1 VRLFVGRFFS
11 ASPLRDGRDDDFV
24 YLPVEVSYDG
34 HRRPFPSARVCG
46 YHFSVGEFYDRE
58 FKTVPKSTASRK
70 GAARAA
76 LTSLFI
82 LFALA
87 AACAQRARAQDGAQQ
102 RPRRVGS
109 TPAATPSATPA
120 QNRKPAAQ
128 DDRGAQEVDEDDVV
142 KIETQLISVPAVVT
156 DTSGRPLTNL
166 RAENFQVFEDGR
178 PQKISNFAT
187 MEAPFEVALLL
198 DTSGSTREEVGLIR
212 RAALAFIKALRP
224 GDRVSVL
231 AFNTKQDGSEKL
243 AAVEI
248 KSPLTDDPEELQAAV
263 ESIGASNGTPFYD
276 SLERVAK
283 DVFRDKPRDDVR
295 GRRALV
301 ALTDGVDS
309 TSESTFENARELL
322 KRAGV
327 VTYFVQVNTE
337 DYVEDRLM
345 EDCQDG
351 GALRLSRTQLQRYRR
366 LIAPGADAEDFSNF
380 CQMGQFE
387 RMHASRTLYQ
397 LARREMNALAQDSG
411 GKTFPA
417 VDLRDAQRAFR
428 QVAADIGTQ
437 YSLGYYS
444 TNTARDGGFRSIKV
458 QVRGVKDAQVRA
470 REGYQAPKS

>member
-1 VRLFVGRFFS
+1 LRLSFTAGK
-11 ASPLRDGRDDDFV
+11 V
-24 YLPVEVSYDG
+24 Y
-34 HRRPFPSARVCG
+34 A
-46 YHFSVGEFYDRE
+46 RE
-58 FKTVPKSTASRK
+58 FKTVLKSIASRP

-76 LTSLFI
+76 VISFAI
-82 LFALA
+82 IFALA
-87 AACAQRARAQDGAQQ
+87 AAAARGGLAQEDGAQQ
-102 RPRRVGS
+102 QQQRRPRRVG
-109 TPAATPSATPA
+109 TPQASPTATPSPA
-120 QNRKPAAQ
+120 QNRKPVASG
-128 DDRGAQEVDEDDVV
+128 GAEEVDEDDVV
-142 KIETQLISVPAVVT
+142 KIETQLVSVPAIVT
-156 DTSGRPLTNL
+156 DTTGRPLTNL

-178 PQKISNFAT
+178 PQKIANFAT
-187 MEAPFEVALLL
+187 TEAPFEVALLL

-224 GDRVSVL
+224 GDRVALL
-231 AFNTKQDGSEKL
+231 AFNTKEEGNERL
-243 AAVEI
+243 ATVEL
-248 KSPLTDDPEELQAAV
+248 KTPLTDDPEELQAAV

-276 SLERVAK
+276 SLEKVARE
-283 DVFRDKPRDDVR
+283 VFRDRPEEKMR

-309 TSESTFENARELL
+309 TSQSTFEESRQLL
-322 KRAGV
+322 KRAGLV
-327 VTYFVQVNTE
+327 AYFVQVNTE

-345 EDCQDG
+345 QDCQDG
-351 GALRLSRTQLQRYRR
+351 GALRLSSTQMQRYRR

-397 LARREMNALAQDSG
+397 LARREMNSLAQDSG

-417 VDLRDAQRAFR
+417 TDLRDAQRAFR

-444 TNTARDGGFRSIKV
+444 TNTTRDGGFRTIRV
-458 QVRGVKDAQVRA
+458 QVRGIKDAQVRA